1 MSALFVTPLVVF
13 LIFVAPLWLLLHYR
27 SKRKVSSGLSSEEL
41 EQLKMLAER
50 AENVQQRVK
59 TLEKILDAEAPNWR
73 HNHGERHG

>member
-41 EQLKMLAER
+41 EQLKTLAER

-59 TLEKILDAEAPNWR
+59 TLEKILDVEAPNWR
-73 HNHGERHG
+73 RNHG

>member
-27 SKRKVSSGLSSEEL
+27 SKRKVASGLSSEEL
-41 EQLKMLAER
+41 EQLKTLAER
-50 AENVQQRVK
+50 AESVQQRVK

-73 HNHGERHG
+73 RNHG

>member
-41 EQLKMLAER
+41 EQLKTLAER
-50 AENVQQRVK
+50 AESVQQRVK
-59 TLEKILDAEAPNWR
+59 TLEKILDVEAPNWR
-73 HNHGERHG
+73 RNHG